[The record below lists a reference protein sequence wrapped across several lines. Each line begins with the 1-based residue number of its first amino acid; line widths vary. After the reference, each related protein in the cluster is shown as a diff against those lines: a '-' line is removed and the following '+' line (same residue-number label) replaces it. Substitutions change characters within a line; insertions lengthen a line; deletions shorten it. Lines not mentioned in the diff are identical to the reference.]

1 MKGEWEGRLK
11 FGLRGDG
18 GKLENSNST
27 EMFCIRQSNI
37 HVTLLCLLFQL
48 PLSAVDSINR
58 MVAPNEREGSVY
70 MSCWK
75 DSLILWVN
83 FIAFIPIRKGRG

>member
-1 MKGEWEGRLK
+1 MNGEWEGRQKGWFAGGRGSK
-11 FGLRGDG
+11 F
-18 GKLENSNST
+18 ENSNST

-37 HVTLLCLLFQL
+37 TLVCLLFQL

-70 MSCWK
+70 M
-75 DSLILWVN
+75 
-83 FIAFIPIRKGRG
+83 